1 MPDGTKWDTEK
12 PISEKKYRQYLL
24 EGDPE
29 LSAVHKTKYRFVFG
43 DCRFEIDVYP
53 FCTDKAVMFRY
64 SDKEETFLP
73 PEVEVIKEVTGDP
86 TYKNK
91 QLAIRQAL

>member
-1 MPDGTKWDTEK
+1 MYARKR
-12 PISEKKYRQYLL
+12 ISEKKGREYLR